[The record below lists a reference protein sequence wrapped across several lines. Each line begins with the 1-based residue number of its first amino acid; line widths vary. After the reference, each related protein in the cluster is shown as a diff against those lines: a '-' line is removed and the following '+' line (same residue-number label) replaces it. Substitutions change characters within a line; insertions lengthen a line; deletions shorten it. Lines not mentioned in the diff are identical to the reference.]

1 MAWFEDL
8 AACDYFSFHLPAL
21 RAIGWLERG
30 KPFSVGE
37 VQPEVYAAL
46 REMTTAPWRP
56 VTMMGWHSC
65 DLCLYEPATHGSDN
79 LFIPGDGVIYVCPA
93 LITHYMNVH
102 AYQPPA
108 PFCRAVLECPS
119 MGSTAYLRAVQLIVT
134 AIEQSEGWSQR
145 ERA

>member
-8 AACDYFSFHLPAL
+8 AECDYFSFHLPAL

-30 KPFSVGE
+30 KPFPVGG

-46 REMTTAPWRP
+46 REMTNAPWRP
-56 VTMMGWHSC
+56 FITMGWHWC
-65 DLCLYEPATHGSDN
+65 DLCLCEPAAQGADN

-102 AYQPPA
+102 GYQPPA

-119 MGSTAYLRAVQLIVT
+119 MESTAYLRAVQTILT
-134 AIEQSEGWSQR
+134 AIEESRGLSQSEG
-145 ERA
+145 A